1 MNDPYPR
8 TQPNIIATGMTIAR
22 CAKCRHQWM
31 FDHKPDG
38 YEATT
43 RWCPTY
49 IPDVLPVMGNR
60 GAA

>member
-38 YEATT
+38 LEVTA
-43 RWCPTY
+43 RWCPTC
-49 IPDVLPVMGNR
+49 IPEVLPVMGNR